1 MKRILFI
8 LLTYCLFMQ
17 IQAQTINLAK
27 SHNPSK
33 EPVSYIIDFLQLDSL
48 LISSIEFQTDDIKSS
63 KTEGSKIVITTRL
76 LVVLDGKLFSNQKEK
91 KENLSIINKGNI
103 ESIVRIDKKKAI
115 ELYGKKGKNGALLI
129 KIKNT

>member
-1 MKRILFI
+1 
-8 LLTYCLFMQ
+8 MQ

-33 EPVSYIIDFLQLDSL
+33 ESVSYIIDFLQLDSL